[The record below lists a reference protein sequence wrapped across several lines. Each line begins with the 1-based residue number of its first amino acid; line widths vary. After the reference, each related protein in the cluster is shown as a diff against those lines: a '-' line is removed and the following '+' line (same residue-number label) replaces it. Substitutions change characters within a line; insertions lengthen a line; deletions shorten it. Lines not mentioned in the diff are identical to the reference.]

1 MLQKFPVHKC
11 EWIKDTFQFH
21 KDFIKDYN
29 KESDEGYFHKVDV
42 YILKN
47 MLKSILIYHFYS
59 KIEKFGKLVANFH
72 DKIES
77 VILKQAL
84 NKGLIFKKVHGV
96 IKFNQ
101 KV

>member
-1 MLQKFPVHKC
+1 
-11 EWIKDTFQFH
+11 
-21 KDFIKDYN
+21 
-29 KESDEGYFHKVDV
+29 
-42 YILKN
+42 

>member
-1 MLQKFPVHKC
+1 
-11 EWIKDTFQFH
+11 
-21 KDFIKDYN
+21 
-29 KESDEGYFHKVDV
+29 
-42 YILKN
+42 

-59 KIEKFGKLVANFH
+59 KIEKFRKLVANFH

-84 NKGLIFKKVHGV
+84 NEGLIFKKVHGV

>member
-1 MLQKFPVHKC
+1 M
-11 EWIKDTFQFH
+11 KDI
-21 KDFIKDYN
+21 FIKLMLN
-29 KESDEGYFHKVDV
+29 
-42 YILKN
+42 ILKN

-59 KIEKFGKLVANFH
+59 KIEKFRKLVANFH

>member
-42 YILKN
+42 KYP
-47 MLKSILIYHFYS
+47 
-59 KIEKFGKLVANFH
+59 EKYA
-72 DKIES
+72 E
-77 VILKQAL
+77 
-84 NKGLIFKKVHGV
+84 VHTDLP
-96 IKFNQ
+96 FLLQN
-101 KV
+101 